1 MFSLHCRVTRDEEH
15 KPVVGENERE
25 QIIQEF
31 LNRKREAEANKA
43 RVAQDRR
50 EPSQAPWAV
59 NDWNYK
65 INPAKNGRF
74 SLFPIK
80 LRIAIISYRGL
91 YGVFSSILV
100 AIFNARFHE
109 LATLNY
115 IRRKT
120 MNRSS

>member
-1 MFSLHCRVTRDEEH
+1 MFYKKSVFCDLCQTFRYFLPLTAYRFTSLLDYRSSMFSLNCRVTRDEDH
-15 KPVVGENERE
+15 KQVVGESERE

-65 INPAKNGRF
+65 INPNKNG
-74 SLFPIK
+74 
-80 LRIAIISYRGL
+80 
-91 YGVFSSILV
+91 
-100 AIFNARFHE
+100 
-109 LATLNY
+109 
-115 IRRKT
+115 
-120 MNRSS
+120 

>member
-1 MFSLHCRVTRDEEH
+1 MISMHCRVTRDEDH

-65 INPAKNGRF
+65 INPAKNGKF
-74 SLFPIK
+74 SSFLCPDLKIK
-80 LRIAIISYRGL
+80 LD
-91 YGVFSSILV
+91 F
-100 AIFNARFHE
+100 
-109 LATLNY
+109 
-115 IRRKT
+115 
-120 MNRSS
+120 

>member
-1 MFSLHCRVTRDEEH
+1 MMLISSISIFHEQHIFEQSFINSMFSTVCFQQYVFNSMISMHCRVTRDEDH

-65 INPAKNGRF
+65 INPAKNG
-74 SLFPIK
+74 
-80 LRIAIISYRGL
+80 
-91 YGVFSSILV
+91 
-100 AIFNARFHE
+100 
-109 LATLNY
+109 
-115 IRRKT
+115 
-120 MNRSS
+120 